1 MSIFT
6 IIMMVQ
12 NSTQIQAQ
20 FSGFFNTPHLFKT
33 SIKGLQVFTKQL
45 DTTFI
50 FNSDVRTNIRL
61 GLLVEHFVFE
71 ELNRFESTAVLAKNI
86 QIQENANLT
95 VGELDCLYTYKTQV
109 YHLEI
114 QFKFYLYDA
123 TLGASE
129 LDGLIGP
136 MRRDSLNEKLHKLKS
151 KQLPLLH
158 KPVTKPYL
166 EDLKIDTKKIKQ
178 QIYFK
183 AQLFIPYGQNITF
196 KTLNNACVYGFYFNY
211 NQLDTF
217 KACKFYIPKKID
229 WLVDVHTNVDWQSYT
244 KVIPKLEVYRSEQY
258 APMLWLKFPN
268 GNLTK
273 CFVVA
278 Y

>member
-1 MSIFT
+1 MA
-6 IIMMVQ
+6 Q
-12 NSTQIQAQ
+12 NSTPIQVQ
-20 FSGFFNTPHLFKT
+20 FSGFFNTPYLFKT
-33 SIKGLQVFTKQL
+33 SIKDLQVFTKQL
-45 DTTFI
+45 DTTFV

-61 GLLVEHFVFE
+61 GLLVEQFVFE

-136 MRRDSLNEKLHKLKS
+136 MRRDSLVEKLDKLKY

-158 KPVTKPYL
+158 KSVTKTYL
-166 EDLKIDTKKIKQ
+166 NNLKLDSENIKQ

-196 KTLNNACVYGFYFNY
+196 KTVNNACVYGFYFNY
-211 NQLDTF
+211 NQLGTF
-217 KACKFYIPKKID
+217 KTCKFYIPKKID
-229 WLVDVHTNVDWQSYT
+229 WLLDVHTYVDWLSYA
-244 KVIPKLEVYRSEQY
+244 KVKPKLEVYQSEQY
-258 APMLWLKFPN
+258 SPLLWLKFPN

-278 Y
+278 W